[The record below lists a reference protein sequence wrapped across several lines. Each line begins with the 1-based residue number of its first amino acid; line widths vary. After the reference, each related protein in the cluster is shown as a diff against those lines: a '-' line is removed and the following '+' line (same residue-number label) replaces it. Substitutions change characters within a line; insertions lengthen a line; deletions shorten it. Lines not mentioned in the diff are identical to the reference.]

1 MLKDFL
7 YPEQP
12 YRGDG
17 DPELSQAL
25 LDFSRRIA
33 YLINLES
40 NGKLKPEEAYE
51 GIKSSV
57 KELKKL
63 KKEYKKLLEGETDED
78 QSSES

>member
-1 MLKDFL
+1 MPKLKDFL

-17 DPELSQAL
+17 DPEVSQAL
-25 LDFSRRIA
+25 IDFSRKIG
-33 YLINLES
+33 YLVNLES

-51 GIKSSV
+51 GIKGAV

-63 KKEYKKLLEGETDED
+63 KKEYKKLLEGDED
-78 QSSES
+78 DKA